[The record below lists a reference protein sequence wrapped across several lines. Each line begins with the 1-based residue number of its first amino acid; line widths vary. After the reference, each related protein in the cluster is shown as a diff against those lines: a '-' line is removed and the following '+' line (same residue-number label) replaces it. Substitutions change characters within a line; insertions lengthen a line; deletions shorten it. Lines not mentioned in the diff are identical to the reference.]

1 MAHIKEEPKYELKK
15 LNRNRINEIVSLEET
30 SMKTDTTF
38 PLTNNELT
46 ELFEDGYI
54 AYGYENQSGK
64 LIAKVG
70 FEKVSDKRYELDV
83 CVHPD
88 LQGKGIG
95 KKVMEESLEKI
106 LSKNKFNIFL
116 KVHPLNPALNLYTKI
131 GFIGDKDSTGNYK
144 TQKTDNGPRIT
155 MDYKNRFI

>member
-64 LIAKVG
+64 CG
-70 FEKVSDKRYELDV
+70 
-83 CVHPD
+83 
-88 LQGKGIG
+88 
-95 KKVMEESLEKI
+95 
-106 LSKNKFNIFL
+106 
-116 KVHPLNPALNLYTKI
+116 
-131 GFIGDKDSTGNYK
+131 
-144 TQKTDNGPRIT
+144 
-155 MDYKNRFI
+155 